1 MKPIGIIAAMPQEI
15 ELLQQTLHQPHQLS
29 AGGFDY
35 VTGTIGST
43 PVVVCAGGV
52 GKINA
57 AAATAVMI
65 ARFQPQLAINTGCAG
80 AYLGSGLAVGDL
92 VAACEEVL
100 ADDGVIIPAGW
111 RDLSYM
117 KLPSVGQEGEE
128 CYNILPLSRSALEKA
143 RQLAERQNLILHSG
157 RCATVSTCSGTAE
170 RGAEPA
176 GRWNVVAESMEG
188 AAVAQVCLRGGV
200 ECLEIR
206 GISNMVEERDLKKWE
221 LARAVEAA
229 QRFVLRYLEG

>member
-1 MKPIGIIAAMPQEI
+1 M
-15 ELLQQTLHQPHQLS
+15 
-29 AGGFDY
+29 
-35 VTGTIGST
+35 
-43 PVVVCAGGV
+43 
-52 GKINA
+52 
-57 AAATAVMI
+57 
-65 ARFQPQLAINTGCAG
+65 
-80 AYLGSGLAVGDL
+80 GDL

-111 RDLSYM
+111 SDLSYM

-170 RGAEPA
+170 RGAELA